1 MTNGRLLLAVLL
13 AGLAGCLGAIAAD
26 RWLNHEDNGSL
37 HQFVHEELVLTEDQ
51 NSRLET
57 LEARFAVER
66 AALESSL
73 RAANA
78 RLAQA
83 MDAEHEYGPEV
94 SAAIDDVHG
103 QMGELQKATVQHVF
117 DMREIL
123 EPEQQR
129 LFDRKVSRRSPA
141 IRAIRPP

>member
-1 MTNGRLLLAVLL
+1 MKTTHIVLAVLL
-13 AGLAGCLGAIAAD
+13 AALAGCLGAIAAE
-26 RWLNHEDNGSL
+26 RWANHEAGSGL
-37 HQFVHEELVLTEDQ
+37 HDFVHDELTLTTDQ
-51 NSRLET
+51 EQRLDA

-66 AALESSL
+66 ARLEGSA

-83 MDAEHEYGPEV
+83 MENEHEYGPEV
-94 SAAIDDVHG
+94 SAAIDEVHAR
-103 QMGELQKATVQHVF
+103 MGDLQKATVRHVF

-129 LFDRKVSRRSPA
+129 QFDRKVSDALTRDPRD
-141 IRAIRPP
+141 

>member
-51 NSRLET
+51 KSRLET

-129 LFDRKVSRRSPA
+129 LFDRKGSEALTSNSRD
-141 IRAIRPP
+141 

>member
-1 MTNGRLLLAVLL
+1 MLLA
-13 AGLAGCLGAIAAD
+13 ALAGCLGAIAAD
-26 RWLNHEDNGSL
+26 RWANHEAGSGL
-37 HQFVHEELVLTEDQ
+37 HDFVHDELTLTTDQ
-51 NSRLET
+51 EQRLDA

-66 AALESSL
+66 ARLEGSA

-83 MDAEHEYGPEV
+83 MENEHEYGPEV
-94 SAAIDDVHG
+94 SAAIDEVHAR
-103 QMGELQKATVQHVF
+103 MGDLQKATVRHVF

-129 LFDRKVSRRSPA
+129 QFDRKVSDALTRDPRD
-141 IRAIRPP
+141 